1 MDELQIIRGEIVRLT
16 EKFKLVPIEKLRAGQ
31 RIWGRDGW
39 TTVKAVW
46 LKGTLPVDAVS
57 LNNGGPG
64 FKATGDHKVYTM
76 RHDEICRVR
85 LAEIEPGVILLTPK
99 QVDNPL
105 RLNRVN
111 DLPIVQG
118 ITRNAAELP
127 VYDLS
132 TEDHYVYLP
141 EADVT
146 VSNCDDH
153 ALLAATMLTLN
164 GIPARFRL
172 TAPRKE
178 GEFSHIYTLA
188 GVPKTKPTQWVVL
201 DTTLPGYRFN
211 VEAPH
216 GRQADFPA

>member
-1 MDELQIIRGEIVRLT
+1 
-16 EKFKLVPIEKLRAGQ
+16 VPIEKLHVGQ
-31 RIWGRDGW
+31 RIWGREGW

-46 LKGTLPVDAVS
+46 PKGVLLVDAVF
-57 LNNGGPG
+57 LNNGAG
-64 FKATGDHKVYTM
+64 FKATGDHKVYVA
-76 RHDEICRVR
+76 RHDEAYAAHPGETCRVR
-85 LAEIEPGVILLTPK
+85 LAEISPGAILLAPK

-111 DLPIVQG
+111 DLPVVQG

-127 VYDLS
+127 VYDLT

-153 ALLAATMLTLN
+153 AVLAASMLTLN
-164 GIPARFRL
+164 GIPARFRVS
-172 TAPRKE
+172 APRKD
-178 GEFSHIYTLA
+178 GEFGHIYTLA
-188 GVPKTKPTQWVVL
+188 GVPKTKPTRWVVL
-201 DTTLPGYRFN
+201 DTTLPGYRFD